1 MVDFGIPIGAGI
13 AFGLGALGTGI
24 AQSKIGAAGAGTIAE
39 KPETFGLMIILV
51 AIPETL
57 VILGFVVAS
66 MIMIMLVLT
75 GKKQRESYGNG
86 ITPDCRTGK
95 GEPMAIDDLIKA
107 VEVSGQERIS
117 EIMERSKAEAE
128 EIIREAQAKDE
139 PIRKRLL
146 DDAKQSVEIQRN
158 KLLSAAREKSR
169 MEVAK
174 TKSEIFQEVFDE
186 APRRL
191 ASVREHPQYRENLKV
206 LLGEALRDL
215 GNSDVVLHIDKR
227 DEVLWKEILNESK
240 GNYQIVTDLTCAGGL
255 NVYTRDERFVIFNT
269 LESRLKKA
277 KEIYRPEIFSLLFG
291 E

>member
-1 MVDFGIPIGAGI
+1 
-13 AFGLGALGTGI
+13 
-24 AQSKIGAAGAGTIAE
+24 
-39 KPETFGLMIILV
+39 
-51 AIPETL
+51 
-57 VILGFVVAS
+57 
-66 MIMIMLVLT
+66 
-75 GKKQRESYGNG
+75 
-86 ITPDCRTGK
+86 
-95 GEPMAIDDLIKA
+95 MAIDDLIKA
-107 VEVSGQERIS
+107 VEVSGQERVN

-146 DDAKQSVEIQRN
+146 DDAKKSVEIQRN

-174 TKSEIFQEVFDE
+174 TKSEIFQKVFDE

-191 ASVREHPQYRENLKV
+191 ESVREQPQYRENLKE

-215 GNSDVVLHIDKR
+215 GNTDVVLHIDKR
-227 DEVLWKEILNESK
+227 DETLWKEILNESK
-240 GNYQIVTDLTCAGGL
+240 GNYQIVSDLTCTGGL
-255 NVYTRDERFVIFNT
+255 DVYTRDERFVIFNT